1 MRILIEFL
9 IRQTC
14 FTYVE
19 MSVGVAGEDAPRVC
33 IRSRMAYPQG
43 QDPLHEGTP
52 KWVEDQEKNQKNG
65 EILYEQV
72 IDRGIPLDWLLLEQ
86 IWTQTFLNNDLGMA
100 KPKEHLVLVTE
111 PLRQP
116 HATRIRVAEIMMKTF
131 EFSGMYFCKQPVLA
145 LFGTGRTSGCV
156 LESGHHLTYAVP
168 IVDGYVVDHAVR
180 EVPVAGKHILH
191 YLMQLYYDKCETKAF
206 STSEQEEE
214 FFRDIKESFC
224 YVSLDWRE
232 EVNRNTSRIERWYE
246 HADGNVSVFG
256 EERIRCPE
264 ILFDPSLWKEE
275 YEHHKG
281 LSDCCYE
288 AIKSCGDDST
298 QALMFENI
306 CLTGGNTLFPGMR
319 ERVQHDVSRL
329 VSASIRVQVTA
340 SEERKYSTWL
350 GGSAL
355 AILEGFQPYWVSRDV
370 FDVQGPSALD
380 LTF

>member
-1 MRILIEFL
+1 
-9 IRQTC
+9 
-14 FTYVE
+14 

-156 LESGHHLTYAVP
+156 LESGHHLTYRKRDKPGSIFYETRITFFSFEIYQTRINFVL
-168 IVDGYVVDHAVR
+168 GCHA
-180 EVPVAGKHILH
+180 K
-191 YLMQLYYDKCETKAF
+191 F
-206 STSEQEEE
+206 S
-214 FFRDIKESFC
+214 
-224 YVSLDWRE
+224 
-232 EVNRNTSRIERWYE
+232 
-246 HADGNVSVFG
+246 
-256 EERIRCPE
+256 
-264 ILFDPSLWKEE
+264 
-275 YEHHKG
+275 
-281 LSDCCYE
+281 
-288 AIKSCGDDST
+288 
-298 QALMFENI
+298 
-306 CLTGGNTLFPGMR
+306 
-319 ERVQHDVSRL
+319 
-329 VSASIRVQVTA
+329 
-340 SEERKYSTWL
+340 
-350 GGSAL
+350 
-355 AILEGFQPYWVSRDV
+355 
-370 FDVQGPSALD
+370 
-380 LTF
+380 